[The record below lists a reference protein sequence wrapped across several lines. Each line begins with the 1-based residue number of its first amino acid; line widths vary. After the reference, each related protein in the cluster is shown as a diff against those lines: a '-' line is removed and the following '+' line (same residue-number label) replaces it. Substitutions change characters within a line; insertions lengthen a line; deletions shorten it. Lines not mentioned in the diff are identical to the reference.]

1 MYLAMP
7 GVGLVC
13 VCVCGFDV
21 YKDVWMHA
29 ISNVPNK

>member
-1 MYLAMP
+1 MYLAKP
-7 GVGLVC
+7 GVGL